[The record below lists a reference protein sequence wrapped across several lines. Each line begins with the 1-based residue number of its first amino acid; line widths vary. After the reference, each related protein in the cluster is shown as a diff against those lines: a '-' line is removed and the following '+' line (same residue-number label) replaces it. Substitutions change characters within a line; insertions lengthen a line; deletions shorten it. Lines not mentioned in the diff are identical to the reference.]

1 MDAQITL
8 RLPRE
13 LARHL
18 ARLAKAR
25 GVKKSHLV
33 REAVSEY
40 VARTQEETPEQLWA
54 RLQPFV
60 GSIKGDREAMM
71 ADPIARQ
78 IYEHNVRE

>member
-13 LARHL
+13 LARQV
-18 ARLAKAR
+18 ARIAKAR
-25 GVKKSHLV
+25 GQKKSQVV
-33 REAVSEY
+33 REAVADYIS
-40 VARTQEETPEQLWA
+40 RSQQETPEQLWA

-60 GSIKGDREAMM
+60 GSIQLDHDAMM

-78 IYEHNVRE
+78 IYEHNWRD

>member
-13 LARHL
+13 LARNL

-33 REAVSEY
+33 REAVTDYLGRSE
-40 VARTQEETPEQLWA
+40 EETAEEL
-54 RLQPFV
+54 
-60 GSIKGDREAMM
+60 
-71 ADPIARQ
+71 
-78 IYEHNVRE
+78 

>member
-13 LARHL
+13 LARNL

-33 REAVSEY
+33 REAVVEYLGRSE
-40 VARTQEETPEQLWA
+40 EETTEQLWA

-60 GSIKGDREAMM
+60 GSVKGDREAMM

-78 IYEHNVRE
+78 IYEHNFRE